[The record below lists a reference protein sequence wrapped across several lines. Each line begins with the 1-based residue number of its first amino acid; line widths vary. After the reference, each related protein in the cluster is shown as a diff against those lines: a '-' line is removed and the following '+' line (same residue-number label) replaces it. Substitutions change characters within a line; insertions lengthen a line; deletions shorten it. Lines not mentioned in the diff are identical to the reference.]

1 MNGGGAVDFITFIAV
16 LMLLSY
22 ISRELEVY
30 RISSEIELHL
40 RLFKASRDKAASSV
54 VRKLGEL
61 VSKMKLRVNLSE
73 LESRVNELIELV
85 VIPVESMDP
94 FAVVKKVKYMMLNVD
109 KSLEGEIRRIAPNAE
124 KSDVDTLASLVHVA
138 RSLNF
143 LYKALNHDYTLARRF
158 KSYWLLLQLQAL
170 LPFIAETVKSYEGAL
185 EALLRQVPIG
195 DSVGPLVLSTL
206 ARELKAE
213 YIDIRVPDTRVY
225 LADLD
230 GRRIILIKAD
240 GPGSNVGR
248 IDEALRRALIMWG
261 DHVSFVVTIDA
272 MVKLEGEVSG
282 SIVEGFGVAIGGTG
296 AEKYEIEEVLAEYE
310 LKSYALLIK
319 MSAEEAMMPMS
330 KDLYNACLKA
340 RDRVKALILE
350 HVQPGGTAVVVG
362 VGNTLGV
369 GN

>member
-1 MNGGGAVDFITFIAV
+1 MNGGGAVDFIMFIAV

-22 ISRELEVY
+22 ISRELEVH

-61 VSKMKLRVNLSE
+61 ISKMKLRVNLSE
-73 LESRVNELIELV
+73 LESRVNELVELV
-85 VIPVESMDP
+85 AIPVEDMDP
-94 FAVVKKVKYMMLNVD
+94 FGVVKKVKYSIRNVD
-109 KSLEGEIRRIAPNAE
+109 ESLEGEIRRVAPNAE
-124 KSDVDTLASLVHVA
+124 KSDVDTLASLVHIA
-138 RSLNF
+138 QNLNL
-143 LYKALNHDYTLARRF
+143 LYKALNHDYTLAKRF

-213 YIDIRVPDTRVY
+213 SVEMGVSDTKVY
-225 LADLD
+225 AAELE
-230 GRRIILIKAD
+230 GRKVVLIKAK

-248 IDEALRRALIMWG
+248 VDEAVRRALIVWG
-261 DHVSFVVTIDA
+261 DSVSFVLTIDA
-272 MVKLEGEVSG
+272 MIKLEGEASG
-282 SIVEGFGVAIGGTG
+282 SIAEGFGVAIGGSG
-296 AEKYEIEEVLAEYE
+296 AEKYGIEEVLAEYG
-310 LKSYALLIK
+310 LKTYALLIK
-319 MSAEEAMMPMS
+319 MSAEEAMKPMS
-330 KDLYNACLKA
+330 KELYDACLKA
-340 RDRVKALILE
+340 KDRVKTLILE
-350 HVQPGGTAVVVG
+350 NVQPGATAVVVG

-369 GN
+369 GD